1 MPNAPFNTVNSVF
14 VSWLPAFVIDFC
26 AQLTTLTNPMA
37 EPKENLQM
45 EKIVS
50 LCKRRGFVFQSSE
63 IYGGINGFWDYG
75 PLGAELK
82 RNVKELWWHA
92 MTRQR
97 DDVAGLEATII
108 MSPQIWKASGH
119 VDTFA
124 DLMRECPLTKKRV
137 RADQVEPQSGIVV
150 RFSGIYNCKE
160 NSTRIS
166 KVVEQSAQT
175 IKTKQ
180 AIEELFKKNI
190 TDGEVREMDPEKYD
204 HANGPDQ
211 IVALREAAQKHYA
224 DCAHFQS
231 FSILLQPG
239 KPLDSAR
246 KVANQYYFEKTHSDA
261 FILLGESSEKVENS
275 TDFHP
280 ESGVELTEARPFN
293 LMFKTYVGPV
303 ESEDGIAYL
312 RPETA
317 QAIFA
322 QFKNVLETSRQK
334 VPFGIAQVGKAFRNE
349 VTPRNFTF
357 RSREFEQMELEFF
370 IKPDEVI
377 EAIHGSVAKA
387 SEISN
392 SQSEISEPQPNWGWE
407 AWHKYWVEERV
418 RFYEG
423 IGLSRETLGFHHQ
436 TPAELAHYARACTDI
451 LFKFP
456 FSKKDADGNV
466 TGDELEG
473 IAARSDFDLSQHQR
487 FSGKPMGVFDDELR
501 AAWGKLPKE
510 KQDDLWKRYYDNRKN
525 YLTKSAKPDETAEQ
539 IQKQATEDAN
549 GLAKGQ
555 YIPHVIEPSAGVDR
569 LILALIA
576 NAYSEITETD
586 DKGKTETR
594 VTMKFHPRVAPIKVG
609 VLPLLKNKPELVKK
623 AQEVRDL
630 LRPWM
635 NVFYD
640 EAGSIGRRYARQ
652 DEAGTPFCLTIDFD
666 TLGEKPELLDT
677 VTIRYRDDGKQERL
691 KISELRDWLLAR
703 IR

>member
-1 MPNAPFNTVNSVF
+1 
-14 VSWLPAFVIDFC
+14 
-26 AQLTTLTNPMA
+26 MA

-63 IYGGINGFWDYG
+63 IYGGLNGFWDYG

-137 RADQVEPQSGIVV
+137 RADQVEAQSGTVI
-150 RFSGIYNCKE
+150 RYAGAYSRGKDE
-160 NSTRIS
+160 MKIS
-166 KVVEQSAQT
+166 RLVDEFAPSLTTEESIEKFYQDNVSEDIFRGKYDQIGFEPKDFTAFDFRKVVASLCAKDT
-175 IKTKQ
+175 V
-180 AIEELFKKNI
+180 KN
-190 TDGEVREMDPEKYD
+190 
-204 HANGPDQ
+204 
-211 IVALREAAQKHYA
+211 
-224 DCAHFQS
+224 

-239 KPLDSAR
+239 KPLESAR
-246 KVANQYYFEKTHSDA
+246 KIAIQYYTENGCPDP
-261 FILLGESSEKVENS
+261 ILLGEHPDKVENS
-275 TDFHP
+275 VDFHP
-280 ESGVELTEARPFN
+280 ESGVELTAARPFN
-293 LMFKTYVGPV
+293 LMFKTFVGPV
-303 ESEDGIAYL
+303 ESEDNVAYL

-377 EAIHGSVAKA
+377 EAIHGSVATV
-387 SEISN
+387 SEN
-392 SQSEISEPQPNWGWE
+392 PQSAIANPQSNWGWQ
-407 AWHKYWVEERV
+407 AWHQYWVEERV

-423 IGLSRETLGFHHQ
+423 IGLSRATLGFHKQ
-436 TPAELAHYARACTDI
+436 TPEELAHYARACTDI

-456 FSKKDADGNV
+456 FSKKDEQGNV
-466 TGDELEG
+466 AGDELEG

-487 FSGKPMGVFDDELR
+487 FSGKPMGVFDEELR
-501 AAWGKLPKE
+501 AAWAKLPKE
-510 KQDDLWKRYYDNRKN
+510 KSDDLSKRYYDNRKN

-539 IQKQATEDAN
+539 ISKQATDDAN

-576 NAYSEITETD
+576 NAYSEVTETD
-586 DKGKTETR
+586 DKGKSETR
-594 VTMKFHPRVAPIKVG
+594 VTMKFHPRVAPFKAGIF
-609 VLPLLKNKPELVKK
+609 PLLKNKPELVKK
-623 AQEVRDL
+623 AQEVREL

-640 EAGSIGRRYARQ
+640 EGGSIGKRYARQ
-652 DEAGTPFCLTIDFD
+652 DEAGTPFCVTIDFD

-677 VTIRYRDDGKQERL
+677 VTIRHRDDGRQERV
-691 KISELRDWLLAR
+691 KISELLAFLLLK

>member
-1 MPNAPFNTVNSVF
+1 
-14 VSWLPAFVIDFC
+14 
-26 AQLTTLTNPMA
+26 MA

-50 LCKRRGFVFQSSE
+50 LCKRRGFIFQSSE

-82 RNVKELWWHA
+82 RNVKELWWNA

-97 DDVAGLEATII
+97 EDVAGLEATII
-108 MSPQIWKASGH
+108 MHPQIWKASGH
-119 VDTFA
+119 TDTFA
-124 DLMRECPLTKKRV
+124 DMMVEDPITNKRY
-137 RADQVEPQSGIVV
+137 RADQVEQQNGIVYHYT
-150 RFSGIYNCKE
+150 GA
-160 NSTRIS
+160 
-166 KVVEQSAQT
+166 VEDS
-175 IKTKQ
+175 
-180 AIEELFKKNI
+180 
-190 TDGEVREMDPEKYD
+190 VKYD
-204 HANGPDQ
+204 AWVKEIKESGGRP
-211 IVALREAAQKHYA
+211 AM
-224 DCAHFQS
+224 AHENEDSRS
-231 FSILLQPG
+231 FSVLIPKG
-239 KPLDSAR
+239 KPPESAR
-246 KVANQYYFEKTHSDA
+246 KVALDYYSRVFMR
-261 FILLGESSEKVENS
+261 FPILQGERVEPMENTTLYSPDTGALFSE
-275 TDFHP
+275 P
-280 ESGVELTEARPFN
+280 RPFN
-293 LMFKTYVGPV
+293 LMFKTHYGPV
-303 ESEDGIAYL
+303 ESDENIAYL

-334 VPFGIAQVGKAFRNE
+334 VPFGIAQIGKAFRNE
-349 VTPRNFTF
+349 VTPRNFIF

-377 EAIHGSVAKA
+377 EAIHGSVA
-387 SEISN
+387 SISD
-392 SQSEISEPQPNWGWE
+392 SQLSTLNPQPNWGWQ
-407 AWHKYWVEERV
+407 AWHQYWVEERV

-423 IGLSRETLGFHHQ
+423 IGLSRATLGFHIQ
-436 TPAELAHYARACTDI
+436 TKEELAHYARACTDI

-456 FSKKDADGNV
+456 FSKKDEHGNV

-487 FSGKPMGVFDDELR
+487 FSGKPMGVFDEELR
-501 AAWGKLPKE
+501 TAWKKLPKE
-510 KQDDLWKRYYDNRKN
+510 KQDDLWKRYYENRKN
-525 YLTKSAKPDETAEQ
+525 YLTKSARPEETPEQ
-539 IQKQATEDAN
+539 ISQQATDDAN

-576 NAYSEITETD
+576 NAYSEVTTTD
-586 DKGKTETR
+586 DKGKSETIG
-594 VTMKFHPRVAPIKVG
+594 TLTFHPRVAPFKAGIF
-609 VLPLLKNKPELVKK
+609 PLLKNKPELVKK

-652 DEAGTPFCLTIDFD
+652 DEIGTPFCVTIDFD

-677 VTIRYRDDGKQERL
+677 VTLRFRDDGRQERL
-691 KISELRDWLLAR
+691 KISELRDRLLAR

>member
-1 MPNAPFNTVNSVF
+1 M
-14 VSWLPAFVIDFC
+14 IDFPVRL
-26 AQLTTLTNPMA
+26 ANTDRLNFMA
-37 EPKENLQM
+37 EPKENVQM

-63 IYGGINGFWDYG
+63 IYGGLNGFWDYG

-137 RADQVEPQSGIVV
+137 RADQVEPQSGIAFNYLGAIESFPNEPINIGSTVHAETNV
-150 RFSGIYNCKE
+150 IAKALEKYIAKESPSSLKDLSQSLKKFGQLNVDEELKNLFQGI
-160 NSTRIS
+160 TG
-166 KVVEQSAQT
+166 EQFDQAIQKAVKDAVPFLNAEKFTVLLPHGKPPESAQ
-175 IKTKQ
+175 KT
-180 AIEELFKKNI
+180 AIQFYQSSGLKN
-190 TDGEVREMDPEKYD
+190 P
-204 HANGPDQ
+204 
-211 IVALREAAQKHYA
+211 
-224 DCAHFQS
+224 
-231 FSILLQPG
+231 
-239 KPLDSAR
+239 
-246 KVANQYYFEKTHSDA
+246 
-261 FILLGESSEKVENS
+261 ILLGERSEKIENS

-280 ESGVELTEARPFN
+280 ESGVKLNEPRPFN
-293 LMFKTYVGPV
+293 LMFKTHYGPI
-303 ESEDGIAYL
+303 ESEENIAYL

-322 QFKNVLETSRQK
+322 QFKNVLETSRQR

-377 EAIHGSVAKA
+377 EAIHGNVF
-387 SEISN
+387 IPTPN
-392 SQSEISEPQPNWGWE
+392 SQLQSPEPNWGWQ
-407 AWHKYWVEERV
+407 AWHQYWVEERV
-418 RFYEG
+418 RFYED

-456 FSKKDADGNV
+456 FSKKDEHGNV
-466 TGDELEG
+466 VGDELEG

-501 AAWGKLPKE
+501 AAWAKLPKE
-510 KQDDLWKRYYDNRKN
+510 KSDELWKRYYDHRKN

-539 IQKQATEDAN
+539 ISKQATEDAN

-576 NAYSEITETD
+576 NAYSEVTETD
-586 DKGKTETR
+586 EKGKSETR

-609 VLPLLKNKPELVKK
+609 VFPLLKNKPELVKK
-623 AQEVRDL
+623 AQDVRDL

-640 EAGSIGRRYARQ
+640 ETGSIGKRYARQ
-652 DEAGTPFCLTIDFD
+652 DEAGTPFCVTIDFD

-691 KISELRDWLLAR
+691 KISELLQFLLSKTR
-703 IR
+703 